1 VASDSFKN
9 TTIAFLLFGLFAVLI
24 VTAIYEMGFSYGVS
38 DEKMQEAT
46 QGALAIDEQEQELL
60 TADQDTENF
69 RERFESGDV
78 DDVDDPSGLFSVI
91 TDMVSMITTPFS
103 LLSRV
108 LINLL
113 HLPSIFINVVLG
125 LLSISVFLAIWK
137 IMRAGA

>member
-1 VASDSFKN
+1 MKRIGLV
-9 TTIAFLLFGLFAVLI
+9 LFVLFSSLILAV
-24 VTAIYEMGFSYGVS
+24 
-38 DEKMQEAT
+38 
-46 QGALAIDEQEQELL
+46 AIDFGAEYDHEASEIGGGSLNLTLFQEDAEGVESDAQGY
-60 TADQDTENF
+60 
-69 RERFESGDV
+69 RSRFESGDV